1 MKIIIFIV
9 LCNILLFSSSCN
21 AASGMHNND
30 GKSSSSDYFY
40 MVTGVGVQCE
50 SFKDTIGGRID
61 NTIDCDYAREGTG
74 YCKEYHNG
82 DNHYDTNGVYKESK
96 SSYPEGCYCKST
108 APDHEYIITLNSR
121 ASGKD
126 CDNEYCLCISR
137 TKDYVVKGGA
147 RCENKNFIQTEEA
160 CLASAKK
167 NPGVCGFKIKG
178 ITHTFSSQS
187 NMPYGCYCKSDKV
200 YFNNNTDDKSNSCK
214 NADGCFCYIEKRD
227 KGTCVKETNGTQAYV
242 KVGDDDC
249 NCCINDVC
257 GSNEDCAALRAA
269 ATLIGTILLACCC
282 GCCIFGIVCTI
293 GLIVCR
299 HQSGTSMPRRAPAT
313 TQPPQMVQRTQMI
326 NVQKPNQMQP
336 NPIANGMNQPQ
347 MQPAVAMNP
356 NQNMMMQGQQPQM
369 MQGQVMA
376 INPNQN
382 MMMGGQP
389 QMQQQVVVNAVPM
402 NK

>member
-30 GKSSSSDYFY
+30 GKSASSDYFY
-40 MVTGVGVQCE
+40 MVTGVGAQCE
-50 SFKDTIGGRID
+50 SFKATTGGRID
-61 NTIDCDYAREGTG
+61 NTRDCDYAREDTG

-82 DNHYDTNGVYKESK
+82 DNHYDNNYTNGVYKESK
-96 SSYPEGCYCKST
+96 SSYPEGCYCNKSI
-108 APDHEYIITLNSR
+108 APDHEYVITLNSR

-126 CDNEYCLCISR
+126 CDNEYCLCKSR
-137 TKDYVVKGGA
+137 TKDYGVKGGA
-147 RCENKNFIQTEEA
+147 RCENNNFIQTEEA

-167 NPGVCGFKIKG
+167 NPGICGFKIKG

-227 KGTCVKETNGTQAYV
+227 IGCGS
-242 KVGDDDC
+242 
-249 NCCINDVC
+249 
-257 GSNEDCAALRAA
+257 GSNEACNELRVSGA
-269 ATLIGTILLACCC
+269 LIGTILLACCC
-282 GCCIFGIVCTI
+282 GFCIFGIVCAI
-293 GLIVCR
+293 GSIICCR

-313 TQPPQMVQRTQMI
+313 TQPPQIVQRTQMI
-326 NVQKPNQMQP
+326 YVQKPNQMQP
-336 NPIANGMNQPQ
+336 NPIAHGMNQPQ